1 MDSFREYKSFKS
13 EWKSKKRI
21 PILRVLF
28 VLILLYAGY
37 ASGIFYKAYSAVE
50 NFFRHEEEKAYI
62 DVSWREG
69 CSMTTGEA
77 FVIKKKFWGGC
88 AWTVPSSRASVYLPD
103 NPFLRYL
110 ASVPGTSYPLKIY
123 WIADTSDFWNPGM
136 VGVKRDSLLSWYYH
150 FRMED
155 SSFAWVT
162 ADGCRYPGACPRNP
176 LSGGALPI
184 PDDFDFHGRE
194 NLLLK
199 DLFMGIGE
207 APVFPI
213 LPARILSVSEDSLG
227 YKLFL
232 DHGGNLF
239 SRISGLP
246 YLKPNVVVGAQI
258 ESSEPIGS
266 LSPKDESFFFLE
278 VLRNGRFVRW
288 DEFYRETHL
297 VEECDVERFR
307 MDLGI

>member
-1 MDSFREYKSFKS
+1 
-13 EWKSKKRI
+13 
-21 PILRVLF
+21 
-28 VLILLYAGY
+28 
-37 ASGIFYKAYSAVE
+37 
-50 NFFRHEEEKAYI
+50 
-62 DVSWREG
+62 
-69 CSMTTGEA
+69 
-77 FVIKKKFWGGC
+77 
-88 AWTVPSSRASVYLPD
+88 
-103 NPFLRYL
+103 
-110 ASVPGTSYPLKIY
+110 
-123 WIADTSDFWNPGM
+123 
-136 VGVKRDSLLSWYYH
+136 
-150 FRMED
+150 
-155 SSFAWVT
+155 
-162 ADGCRYPGACPRNP
+162 
-176 LSGGALPI
+176 
-184 PDDFDFHGRE
+184 
-194 NLLLK
+194 
-199 DLFMGIGE
+199 MGIGE

-213 LPARILSVSEDSLG
+213 LPARVLSVSEDSLG

-288 DEFYRETHL
+288 DECYRETHL